1 MDANEKTVYETGNRT
16 VIDESTVY
24 EEQENQVVE
33 SENQYEVGEETNKKG
48 WRKVAAGFG
57 GGVLMGSLATILTAS
72 SKVPEEASTD
82 ELTTEVE
89 IPGLIGE
96 IKVAQTVND
105 DMSFGEAFASA
116 RAEVGSGGAFVWHGN
131 VYNTYTADEWNAM
144 TDEQRDAFG
153 DNFQSQAA
161 NIDVRPSSQVAQ
173 NYTSDTDLEVIDTVP
188 ANNATTQVQPEI
200 EVLGMA
206 QDPQSGAVAAGLKID
221 GKEYVVVDIDN
232 NNVADVVIAD
242 INGDGYISEN
252 EIGDISAEGI
262 LMSDIASIQNNQN
275 LAMGPDYVNDA
286 DTIGYEA

>member
-57 GGVLMGSLATILTAS
+57 GGVLMGSLVTILTAS

-173 NYTSDTDLEVIDTVP
+173 NYTSDTDLEVVDTVP

-206 QDPQSGAVAAGLKID
+206 QDSQSGAVAAGLKID

-286 DTIGYEA
+286 DTTGYEA

>member
-48 WRKVAAGFG
+48 WRKVAVGFG

-82 ELTTEVE
+82 ELTSEVE

-116 RAEVGSGGAFVWHGN
+116 RAEVGSGGVFVWRGN
-131 VYNTYTADEWNAM
+131 VYNTYTAEEWDAM

-232 NNVADVVIAD
+232 NNVADAVIAD

-286 DTIGYEA
+286 DTTGYEA

>member
-173 NYTSDTDLEVIDTVP
+173 NYTSDTDLEIVDTVP

-286 DTIGYEA
+286 DTTGYEA